1 MHTIRFHQAEYL
13 LSAHTIR
20 QFPPDQGDEAAF
32 AGRSNAGKSSVINT
46 LTRQKALAKTGKMPG
61 RTRQI
66 NFFALGNGLRLVD
79 LPGYGYAKVPGPVK
93 KHWYG
98 VIDAYL
104 AKRKS
109 LRGLVLIADIRRGMT
124 ALDLQLLEWSRVYGL
139 PVHILLNKA
148 DKLSRGAAGQA
159 LSTVA
164 QGLIES
170 GLPHVTL
177 QLFSA
182 TKKTGV
188 EELEERLNAWLQQ
201 S

>member
-1 MHTIRFHQAEYL
+1 MLTIDFHQAEFM

-20 QFPPDQGDEAAF
+20 QFPPDQGVEVAF

-46 LTRQKALAKTGKMPG
+46 LTGKKTLAKTGKTPG

-66 NFFALGNGLRLVD
+66 NFFVLGNGLRLVD
-79 LPGYGYAKVPGPVK
+79 LPGYGYAKVPRPVK
-93 KHWYG
+93 QHWYN

-109 LRGLVLIADIRRGMT
+109 LRGLILIADIRRGMT
-124 ALDLQLLEWSRVYGL
+124 DLDVQLLEWSRVYSL
-139 PVHILLNKA
+139 PVHVLLNKA
-148 DKLSRGAAGQA
+148 DKLSRGAAGRA

-164 QGLIES
+164 GRLVDDR
-170 GLPHVTL
+170 LPDVTL

-182 TKKTGV
+182 IKRTGV
-188 EELEERLNAWLQQ
+188 EELEDVLNAWLQQ
-201 S
+201 D

>member
-1 MHTIRFHQAEYL
+1 VHTIRFHLAEYL
-13 LSAHTIR
+13 LSAHNIH
-20 QFPPDQGDEAAF
+20 QLPPDQGAEAAF

-46 LTRQKALAKTGKMPG
+46 LTRQKALAKTGKTPG

-66 NFFALGNGLRLVD
+66 NFFVLGNGSRLVD
-79 LPGYGYAKVPGPVK
+79 LPGYGYARVPGPIK

-124 ALDLQLLEWSRVYGL
+124 GLDTQLLEWSRSYGL
-139 PVHILLNKA
+139 PVHILLNKT
-148 DKLSRGAAGQA
+148 DKLSRGAAGAA
-159 LSTVA
+159 LLSVSQELA
-164 QGLIES
+164 NSDLS
-170 GLPHVTL
+170 HVTV

-182 TKKTGV
+182 LKKTGI
-188 EELEERLNAWLQQ
+188 EELEGRLNAWLQ
-201 S
+201 